1 MSTFNIR
8 HVGTIRINTTN
19 NNYYTKP
26 AATDESI
33 TPVTTVTPVS
43 TMSLDDF
50 YQFFTIAYREKRKN
64 DFTKLIELLTNP
76 SFSDKDRARF
86 AWAIYQAKKAILMPS
101 KQPHTFTSWYR
112 TCCKACGWNDS
123 ITYEPGKLTPNDATN
138 LIQNYL

>member
-1 MSTFNIR
+1 MSTTFNIR
-8 HVGTIRINTTN
+8 HVGTINHHITTN
-19 NNYYTKP
+19 NNYYNSPT
-26 AATDESI
+26 AAPEPITAI
-33 TPVTTVTPVS
+33 TPVATTVN
-43 TMSLDDF
+43 LEDF